1 LRTGDVGAA
10 VADLQ
15 HRLDDVGLPCP
26 PDTEGLFGAGTAAAV
41 EAFQHR
47 RGLRVDGVCG
57 QQTWGALVEAGFRL
71 GDRFLYLHAPMFRGD
86 DVADLQQRLSALG
99 FDTGRVD
106 GIFGGLT
113 SSALADFQRNVS
125 LPVDGILGA
134 STLLE
139 LKRVTPRHTEPEL
152 VSNVRDR
159 ERLRQ
164 APRTLL
170 GRRLAIGEEG
180 GLDVLVTAVRR
191 RLAATG
197 AEVVPLLHSD
207 GSLQA
212 AAANAAEVEV
222 YVGLRLDPDRT
233 RCSASYYRGYSY
245 ESAGGRRLAE
255 LLQALAAVALD
266 IPADGVQGMTL
277 SVLRETR
284 MPAVICEVGPPAV
297 VVGRAGALAQAI
309 VEALT
314 IWAVTPVD

>member
-1 LRTGDVGAA
+1 MGDKGAA

-15 HRLDDVGLPCP
+15 HRLDEVGLPCP
-26 PDTEGLFGAGTAAAV
+26 PDADGIFGTGTAAAV

-57 QQTWGALVEAGFRL
+57 RQTWGALVEAGFRL

-86 DVADLQQRLSALG
+86 DVADLQHRLSALG

-106 GIFGGLT
+106 GIYGRLT

-125 LPVDGILGA
+125 VPVDGILGA
-134 STLLE
+134 STLRE
-139 LKRVTPRHTEPEL
+139 LKRVMPRHAEPEL
-152 VSNVRDR
+152 VTSVRDR

-191 RLAATG
+191 HLAATG
-197 AEVVPLLHSD
+197 ADVVPLLHPD

-212 AAANAAEVEV
+212 AAANAAQVEA

-233 RCSASYYRGYSY
+233 RCSASYYAGYRY

-255 LLQALAAVALD
+255 LLQSLAAAALE
-266 IPADGVQGMTL
+266 IPADGVQGMSL
-277 SVLRETR
+277 PVLRETR
-284 MPAVICEVGPPAV
+284 MPAVILEVGAPAIV
-297 VVGRAGALAQAI
+297 VKRAGPLAHAI

-314 IWAVTPVD
+314 VWAETPED

>member
-1 LRTGDVGAA
+1 VRDLQYRLAA
-10 VADLQ
+10 VE
-15 HRLDDVGLPCP
+15 LPCP
-26 PDTEGLFGAGTAAAV
+26 PDADGLFGVGTAAAV

-57 QQTWGALVEAGFRL
+57 SQTWGALVEAGLRL

-106 GIFGGLT
+106 GIFGRLT

-134 STLLE
+134 STLRE
-139 LKRVTPRHTEPEL
+139 LKRVMPRHPDPQL
-152 VSNVRDR
+152 VSDVRDR
-159 ERLRQ
+159 ERLRH

-170 GRRLAIGEEG
+170 GRRLAVGEEG

-191 RLAATG
+191 HLAATG
-197 AEVVPLLHSD
+197 AEVIPLLHPD

-212 AAANAAEVEV
+212 AAANAADVEV
-222 YVGLRLDPDRT
+222 YVGLRLDPERAH
-233 RCSASYYRGYSY
+233 CSVSYYSGYSY

-255 LLQALAAVALD
+255 LLQSLAAVALQV
-266 IPADGVQGMTL
+266 PSDGARGMSL
-277 SVLRETR
+277 PILRETR

-297 VVGRAGALAQAI
+297 VVARAGNLAQAI

-314 IWAVTPVD
+314 SWALTPVD

>member
-1 LRTGDVGAA
+1 LRPGDKGAA

-15 HRLDDVGLPCP
+15 QRLDEVGLPCP
-26 PDTEGLFGAGTAAAV
+26 PDPEGLFGAGTAAAV

-47 RGLRVDGVCG
+47 RGLRVDGICG
-57 QQTWGALVEAGFRL
+57 GQTWGALVEAGFRL

-134 STLLE
+134 STLRE
-139 LKRVTPRHTEPEL
+139 LKRVMPRHADPEL
-152 VSNVRDR
+152 VSTVRDR
-159 ERLRQ
+159 EQLRR

-191 RLAATG
+191 HLTASG
-197 AEVVPLLHSD
+197 AEVVPLLHPD

-212 AAANAAEVEV
+212 AAANAAEVEA

-233 RCSASYYRGYSY
+233 RCSASYYAGYRY

-255 LLQALAAVALD
+255 LVQALAAVALG
-266 IPADGVQGMTL
+266 IAPDGVQGMSL
-277 SVLRETR
+277 PVLRETR
-284 MPAVICEVGPPAV
+284 MPAVICELGPPAMV
-297 VVGRAGALAQAI
+297 VARAGELADAI

-314 IWAVTPVD
+314 LWAVTPVE

>member
-1 LRTGDVGAA
+1 
-10 VADLQ
+10 
-15 HRLDDVGLPCP
+15 
-26 PDTEGLFGAGTAAAV
+26 
-41 EAFQHR
+41 
-47 RGLRVDGVCG
+47 
-57 QQTWGALVEAGFRL
+57 
-71 GDRFLYLHAPMFRGD
+71 MFRGD

-106 GIFGGLT
+106 GIFGSLT

-134 STLLE
+134 TTLRE
-139 LKRVTPRHTEPEL
+139 LKRVMPRHAEPEL
-152 VSNVRDR
+152 VSTVRDR

-164 APRTLL
+164 VSGTLL

-197 AEVVPLLHSD
+197 AVVVPLIHPD

-212 AAANAAEVEV
+212 AAANAADVEA

-255 LLQALAAVALD
+255 LIQSLASSALE
-266 IPADGVQGMTL
+266 IPADGVQGMSL
-277 SVLRETR
+277 PLLRETR
-284 MPAVICEVGPPAV
+284 MPAVIFEVGPPAV
-297 VVGRAGALAQAI
+297 VVTRAAALARAI

-314 IWAVTPVD
+314 RWAVTPVD

>member
-1 LRTGDVGAA
+1 LHG
-10 VADLQ
+10 
-15 HRLDDVGLPCP
+15 VGLPCP
-26 PDTEGLFGAGTAAAV
+26 PDPDGTFGVGTAAAV

-57 QQTWGALVEAGFRL
+57 PQTWAALVEAGFRL

-106 GIFGGLT
+106 GIFGQLT
-113 SSALADFQRNVS
+113 SSGLADFQRNVS

-134 STLLE
+134 STLRE
-139 LKRVTPRHTEPEL
+139 LKRVMPRHPEPEL
-152 VSNVRDR
+152 VSSVRDR

-191 RLAATG
+191 HLAATG
-197 AEVVPLLHSD
+197 AEVIPLLHPD

-212 AAANAAEVEV
+212 AAANAADVEA

-233 RCSASYYRGYSY
+233 RCSASYYSGYSY
-245 ESAGGRRLAE
+245 ESTGGRRLAE
-255 LLQALAAVALD
+255 LLLSRAAVALQV
-266 IPADGVQGMTL
+266 PSDGVQGMSL
-277 SVLRETR
+277 PILRETR

-297 VVGRAGALAQAI
+297 VVARAGNLAGAI

>member
-1 LRTGDVGAA
+1 LRPGDAGAA

-15 HRLDDVGLPCP
+15 HRLDEVGLPCP
-26 PDTEGLFGAGTAAAV
+26 PDTDGVFGAGTAAAV

-47 RGLRVDGVCG
+47 RGLRVDGICG

-106 GIFGGLT
+106 GIYGGLT
-113 SSALADFQRNVS
+113 SSALADFQRNVNV
-125 LPVDGILGA
+125 PVDGILGA
-134 STLLE
+134 STLRE
-139 LKRVTPRHTEPEL
+139 LKRVMPRHPGPEL
-152 VSNVRDR
+152 VSAVRDR

-170 GRRLAIGEEG
+170 GRRIAIGEEG

-191 RLAATG
+191 HLAATG
-197 AEVVPLLHSD
+197 AEVVPLLHPD
-207 GSLQA
+207 GSHQA
-212 AAANAAEVEV
+212 AAANAAEVEA

-233 RCSASYYRGYSY
+233 RCSASYYSGYSY
-245 ESAGGRRLAE
+245 ESAGGRQLAE
-255 LLQALAAVALD
+255 LLQALAATALGL
-266 IPADGVQGMTL
+266 PADGARGMSL
-277 SVLRETR
+277 PILRETR

-297 VVGRAGALAQAI
+297 VVARAAALARAV

>member
-1 LRTGDVGAA
+1 LRAGDKGAA

-15 HRLDDVGLPCP
+15 RRLDGAGLPCL
-26 PDTEGLFGAGTAAAV
+26 PDSEGLFGAGTAAAV

-57 QQTWGALVEAGFRL
+57 SQTWAGLVEAGLRL

-134 STLLE
+134 STLRE
-139 LKRVTPRHTEPEL
+139 LKRVMPRHPEPEL
-152 VSNVRDR
+152 VSSVRDR

-170 GRRLAIGEEG
+170 GRRLAVGEEG
-180 GLDVLVTAVRR
+180 GLDVLVTTVRR
-191 RLAATG
+191 HLSATG
-197 AEVVPLLHSD
+197 AEVVALLHPD

-212 AAANAAEVEV
+212 AAANAAQVEA
-222 YVGLRLDPDRT
+222 YVGLRLDPDRS
-233 RCSASYYRGYSY
+233 RCSASYYAGYSY
-245 ESAGGRRLAE
+245 ESAGGRHLAE
-255 LLQALAAVALD
+255 LLQSLAAVALELPPGG
-266 IPADGVQGMTL
+266 IQGMSL
-277 SVLRETR
+277 PVLRETR
-284 MPAVICEVGPPAV
+284 MPAVICEVGPPARV
-297 VVGRAGALAQAI
+297 VARAGPLAHAI

-314 IWAVTPVD
+314 IWAVTPVE

>member
-1 LRTGDVGAA
+1 LRAGDFGAA
-10 VADLQ
+10 VVDLQ
-15 HRLDDVGLPCP
+15 HRLDEVGLPCP
-26 PDTEGLFGAGTAAAV
+26 PDAEGLFGAGTAAAV

-57 QQTWGALVEAGFRL
+57 RQTWGALVEAGISL

-113 SSALADFQRNVS
+113 SCALADFQRNLN

-134 STLLE
+134 STLRE
-139 LKRVTPRHTEPEL
+139 LKRVTPRHAEPQL
-152 VSNVRDR
+152 VSTVRDR

-180 GLDVLVTAVRR
+180 GLGVLVTAVRR
-191 RLAATG
+191 RLAAAG
-197 AEVVPLLHSD
+197 AEVVPLLHPD

-212 AAANAAEVEV
+212 AAANAADVEA
-222 YVGLRLDPDRT
+222 YVGLRLDSDRT

-255 LLQALAAVALD
+255 LLQSLTAAALG
-266 IPADGVQGMTL
+266 IPADGVQGM
-277 SVLRETR
+277 SIPVLRETR
-284 MPAVICEVGPPAV
+284 MPAVICEVGPPTAV
-297 VVGRAGALAQAI
+297 VERASALADAI

-314 IWAVTPVD
+314 VWAVTPVD

>member
-1 LRTGDVGAA
+1 VA
-10 VADLQ
+10 VSDLQ
-15 HRLDDVGLPCP
+15 HRLDAVGLPCP
-26 PDTEGLFGAGTAAAV
+26 PDSEGLFGAGTAAAV

-71 GDRFLYLHAPMFRGD
+71 GDRFLYLHSPMFRGD

-106 GIFGGLT
+106 GIFGTLS

-134 STLLE
+134 STLRE
-139 LKRVTPRHTEPEL
+139 LKRVMPRHPEPEL
-152 VSNVRDR
+152 VSSVRDR
-159 ERLRQ
+159 ERLRH

-170 GRRLAIGEEG
+170 GRRLAIGQEG

-191 RLAATG
+191 QLSATG
-197 AEVVPLLHSD
+197 AEVVPLLHPD

-212 AAANAAEVEV
+212 AAANAAQVEA

-233 RCSASYYRGYSY
+233 RCGASYYAGYSY

-255 LLQALAAVALD
+255 LLQSLAAAALE
-266 IPADGVQGMTL
+266 IPADGVQGMSL
-277 SVLRETR
+277 PVLRETR
-284 MPAVICEVGPPAV
+284 MPAVICEVGPPALV
-297 VVGRAGALAQAI
+297 VAHAGALARAI

-314 IWAVTPVD
+314 VWAVTPVD

>member
-1 LRTGDVGAA
+1 LRPGDVGVA
-10 VADLQ
+10 VVDLQ
-15 HRLDDVGLPCP
+15 QRLGRVGLPCP
-26 PDTEGLFGAGTAAAV
+26 PDADGLFGPGTAAAV

-57 QQTWGALVEAGFRL
+57 LQTWGALVEAGFCL

-106 GIFGGLT
+106 GIFGALT

-134 STLLE
+134 STFRE
-139 LKRVTPRHTEPEL
+139 LKRVMPRHAEPQL
-152 VSNVRDR
+152 VSTVRDR

-164 APRTLL
+164 VSGTLL

-180 GLDVLVTAVRR
+180 GLDVLVAAVRR

-197 AEVVPLLHSD
+197 AEVVPLIHPD

-212 AAANAAEVEV
+212 AAANAADVEA
-222 YVGLRLDPDRT
+222 YVGLRLDPDTT
-233 RCSASYYRGYSY
+233 RCCASYYRGYSY

-255 LLQALAAVALD
+255 LIQSLAASALE
-266 IPADGVQGMTL
+266 IPADGVRGMSL
-277 SVLRETR
+277 PLLRETR
-284 MPAVICEVGPPAV
+284 MPAVIFEVGPPAAV
-297 VVGRAGALAQAI
+297 VARAGALAHAI

-314 IWAVTPVD
+314 LWAVTPVD

>member
-1 LRTGDVGAA
+1 
-10 VADLQ
+10 
-15 HRLDDVGLPCP
+15 VGLPCP

-47 RGLRVDGVCG
+47 RGLRVDGICG
-57 QQTWGALVEAGFRL
+57 GQTWGALVEAGFRL

-106 GIFGGLT
+106 GIYGGLT
-113 SSALADFQRNVS
+113 SSALADFQRNTS

-134 STLLE
+134 STLRE
-139 LKRVTPRHTEPEL
+139 LKRVMPRHREPEL
-152 VSNVRDR
+152 VSSVRDR
-159 ERLRQ
+159 ERLRN

-180 GLDVLVTAVRR
+180 GLDVLVTAIRR
-191 RLAATG
+191 HLAAAG
-197 AEVVPLLHSD
+197 ADVVPLLHPD

-212 AAANAAEVEV
+212 AAANAAQVEA
-222 YVGLRLDPDRT
+222 YVGLRLNPDRT
-233 RCSASYYRGYSY
+233 RCSVSYYSGYSY

-255 LLQALAAVALD
+255 LLQSLAADALG
-266 IPADGVQGMTL
+266 IPGDDVRGMSL
-277 SVLRETR
+277 PVLRETR

-297 VVGRAGALAQAI
+297 VVARAGVLADA
-309 VEALT
+309 VVKALT
-314 IWAVTPVD
+314 IWAVTPVE

>member
-1 LRTGDVGAA
+1 LRPGDLGAA

-15 HRLDDVGLPCP
+15 HRLDGVGLPCP
-26 PDTEGLFGAGTAAAV
+26 PDTHGVFGAGTAAAV

-47 RGLRVDGVCG
+47 RGLRVDGICG
-57 QQTWGALVEAGFRL
+57 IQTWGALVEAGFRL

-86 DVADLQQRLSALG
+86 DVAELQHRLSALG

-139 LKRVTPRHTEPEL
+139 LKRVMPRHAEPEL
-152 VSNVRDR
+152 VSSVRDR
-159 ERLRQ
+159 ERLRH

-191 RLAATG
+191 HLAATG
-197 AEVVPLLHSD
+197 ADVVALLHPD

-212 AAANAAEVEV
+212 AAANAAGVEA

-233 RCSASYYRGYSY
+233 HCSACFYRGYSY
-245 ESAGGRRLAE
+245 ESAGGRHLAE
-255 LLQALAAVALD
+255 LLQAAAATALQ
-266 IPADGVQGMTL
+266 IPADGARGMSL
-277 SVLRETR
+277 PVLRETR
-284 MPAVICEVGPPAV
+284 MPAVICELGPPSLV
-297 VVGRAGALAQAI
+297 VARAGAVADAI
-309 VEALT
+309 VDALT
-314 IWAVTPVD
+314 IWAVNPVD

>member
-1 LRTGDVGAA
+1 MHG
-10 VADLQ
+10 
-15 HRLDDVGLPCP
+15 VGLPCP
-26 PDTEGLFGAGTAAAV
+26 PDPDGTFGVGTAAAV

-57 QQTWGALVEAGFRL
+57 PQTWAALVEAGFRL

-106 GIFGGLT
+106 GIFGQLT
-113 SSALADFQRNVS
+113 SSGLADFQRNVS

-134 STLLE
+134 STLRE
-139 LKRVTPRHTEPEL
+139 LKRVMPRHPEPEL
-152 VSNVRDR
+152 VSSVRDR

-191 RLAATG
+191 HLAATG
-197 AEVVPLLHSD
+197 AEVIPLLHPD

-212 AAANAAEVEV
+212 AAANAADVEA

-233 RCSASYYRGYSY
+233 RCSASYYSGYSY
-245 ESAGGRRLAE
+245 ESTGGRRLAE
-255 LLQALAAVALD
+255 LLLSRAAVALQV
-266 IPADGVQGMTL
+266 PSDGVQGMSL
-277 SVLRETR
+277 PILRETR

-297 VVGRAGALAQAI
+297 VVARAGNLAGAI

>member
-1 LRTGDVGAA
+1 LRPGDRGAA

-15 HRLDDVGLPCP
+15 HRLGGVGLACP
-26 PDTEGLFGAGTAAAV
+26 PDADGLFGVGTAAAV

-57 QQTWGALVEAGFRL
+57 EQTWGALVEAGFRL

-106 GIFGGLT
+106 GIFGRLT
-113 SSALADFQRNVS
+113 SSALADLQRNLS

-134 STLLE
+134 STLRD
-139 LKRVTPRHTEPEL
+139 LKRVMPRHAEPEL
-152 VSNVRDR
+152 VSTVRDR

-191 RLAATG
+191 HLAATG
-197 AEVVPLLHSD
+197 AEVVPLLHPD

-212 AAANAAEVEV
+212 AAANAADVEA

-233 RCSASYYRGYSY
+233 HCSASYYRGYSY

-255 LLQALAAVALD
+255 LLQTLAADALG
-266 IPADGVQGMTL
+266 IPADGIQGMSL
-277 SVLRETR
+277 PVLRETR

-297 VVGRAGALAQAI
+297 VVERAGALAHAI